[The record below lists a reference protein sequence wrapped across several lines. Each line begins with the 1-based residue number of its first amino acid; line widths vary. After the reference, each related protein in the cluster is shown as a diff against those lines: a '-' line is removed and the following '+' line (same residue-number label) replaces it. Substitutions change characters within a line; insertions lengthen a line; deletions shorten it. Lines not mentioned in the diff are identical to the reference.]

1 MGNSYNC
8 QPFQYFKMISLN
20 VCFKEPPVE
29 KDKEQIIIDLDN
41 QNNNNN
47 KLGTKINDLK
57 IYFNEV
63 ENELMHYNNLH
74 KSKKIT
80 KKHLSKKKHI
90 NALNKLSDN
99 KYELMLKRLLEQ
111 KKIKRN
117 GPKRR
122 ETIRKDIAIK
132 QVVNE
137 VISGNVQNEKINIK
151 KNEKENDL
159 LIKNINDQKYRC
171 SATIDRNDLMVNNL
185 IQNQKKFNYK
195 FYQYRNTIN
204 DIINESSGYSGLCQ
218 KQTKQSNSPKKK
230 EIDNI

>member
-41 QNNNNN
+41 QNI
-47 KLGTKINDLK
+47 KFRKSINDLK
-57 IYFNEV
+57 DYFNEV

>member
-1 MGNSYNC
+1 
-8 QPFQYFKMISLN
+8 MISLN

-47 KLGTKINDLK
+47 LGTKINDLK

>member
-132 QVVNE
+132 QV
-137 VISGNVQNEKINIK
+137 
-151 KNEKENDL
+151 
-159 LIKNINDQKYRC
+159 QKC
-171 SATIDRNDLMVNNL
+171 
-185 IQNQKKFNYK
+185 
-195 FYQYRNTIN
+195 
-204 DIINESSGYSGLCQ
+204 
-218 KQTKQSNSPKKK
+218 
-230 EIDNI
+230 

>member
-1 MGNSYNC
+1 
-8 QPFQYFKMISLN
+8 MISLN

-137 VISGNVQNEKINIK
+137 VISGNVKNEKINVK
-151 KNEKENDL
+151 KNDKENDL

-171 SATIDRNDLMVNNL
+171 SATIDRNDIMVNNL
-185 IQNQKKFNYK
+185 NQNQKKFNYK
-195 FYQYRNTIN
+195 LYQYRNTIN

-218 KQTKQSNSPKKK
+218 KQTKQSNSTKKK
-230 EIDNI
+230 EVDNI

>member
-8 QPFQYFKMISLN
+8 QPFQYFNMISLN

-230 EIDNI
+230 K

>member
-8 QPFQYFKMISLN
+8 QPFQYFNMISLN

-47 KLGTKINDLK
+47 LGTKINDLK

>member
-1 MGNSYNC
+1 
-8 QPFQYFKMISLN
+8 MISLN

-47 KLGTKINDLK
+47 LGTKINDLK

-230 EIDNI
+230 EIYNI